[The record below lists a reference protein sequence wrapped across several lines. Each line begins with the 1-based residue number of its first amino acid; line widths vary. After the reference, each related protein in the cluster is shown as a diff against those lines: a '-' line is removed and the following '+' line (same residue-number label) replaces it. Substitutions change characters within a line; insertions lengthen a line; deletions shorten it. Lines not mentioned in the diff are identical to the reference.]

1 MDKLIFTVATV
12 RKLERTQIATLAPKN
27 NIQAILI
34 GKTTTLVDSESE
46 LFLPIF
52 MFLVWK
58 WPLVAVVI
66 ISATKEEVSQN
77 VIKSAK
83 STQRGRQGQRG
94 LGQTST
100 VLSQETAV

>member
-52 MFLVWK
+52 MFLV
-58 WPLVAVVI
+58 
-66 ISATKEEVSQN
+66 
-77 VIKSAK
+77 
-83 STQRGRQGQRG
+83 
-94 LGQTST
+94 
-100 VLSQETAV
+100 